1 MMKRRVLLFPD
12 LGATDYWNSKM
23 EMIRSLGIEV
33 SLFDFMERNATKEER
48 DAGYDIADFLLREET
63 KDAIFNRLIALNPAL
78 KTLVETFDLQLINVE
93 KAPLSSNGST
103 YSERT
108 FQTMTFRCL
117 IHFFFT
123 GASLCRCIT
132 FLGHLLTSKEGE
144 TAPDGH
150 NY

>member
-1 MMKRRVLLFPD
+1 MRVMTLQFSAERRDKGSYFQSSYHVESGLENDGRD
-12 LGATDYWNSKM
+12 LRFTVCQCGESTA
-23 EMIRSLGIEV
+23 
-33 SLFDFMERNATKEER
+33 F
-48 DAGYDIADFLLREET
+48 
-63 KDAIFNRLIALNPAL
+63 
-78 KTLVETFDLQLINVE
+78 
-93 KAPLSSNGST
+93 SNGST

-132 FLGHLLTSKEGE
+132 FPGHLLTSKDGE